1 MTAVVHIPAPSRDL
15 VRENARTL
23 GGDPGIEA
31 THDADGTVVVTIGSG
46 HYDFQV
52 N

>member
-1 MTAVVHIPAPSRDL
+1 MTAVVHIPAPRRDL

-23 GGDPGIEA
+23 GRDPGVET
-31 THDADGTVVVTIGSG
+31 THETDGTVVVTIGSG